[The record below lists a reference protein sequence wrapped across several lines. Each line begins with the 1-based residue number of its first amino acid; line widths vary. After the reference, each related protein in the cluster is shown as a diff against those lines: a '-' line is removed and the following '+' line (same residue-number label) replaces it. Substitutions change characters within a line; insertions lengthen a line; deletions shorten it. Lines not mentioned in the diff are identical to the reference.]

1 MRTTLLRTL
10 PFLAALA
17 ACEVLTGDVHPLEIS
32 GTVTRAGTTQ
42 PVANATVQ
50 VYSRPIDGE
59 GDYLMKT
66 TQTDAQ
72 GAFTV
77 RIEKQR
83 RYERPNC
90 HAMEVIVSA
99 PGYANGG
106 RHQLGTDADRTCV
119 NGTAIV
125 DVSLTPLP

>member
-1 MRTTLLRTL
+1 MRSKLLRAF
-10 PFLAALA
+10 PFLAVLA
-17 ACEVLTGDVHPLEIS
+17 ACDLTGSVDPLVIS

-50 VYSRPIDGE
+50 VYSRPIDGD
-59 GDYLMKT
+59 GDYLMET

-72 GAFTV
+72 GAFSV

-90 HAMEVIVSA
+90 RAMEVIVSA
-99 PGYANGG
+99 AGYANGG
-106 RHQLGTDADRTCV
+106 RAQLGTDNDRTCV
-119 NGTAIV
+119 SGAAIV
-125 DVSLTPLP
+125 NVSLTPLP

>member
-1 MRTTLLRTL
+1 MRSTLLRTL
-10 PFLAALA
+10 PLLAALA

-32 GTVTRAGTTQ
+32 GTVTRAGTGQ

-72 GAFTV
+72 GEFTV

-83 RYERPNC
+83 KYERPNC
-90 HAMEVIVSA
+90 RAMEVIVSA
-99 PGYANGG
+99 SGYANGSL
-106 RHQLGTDADRTCV
+106 HQLGTDADRTCV
-119 NGTAIV
+119 SGAATVNI
-125 DVSLTPLP
+125 SLTPLP

>member
-1 MRTTLLRTL
+1 MRSRLLRTL
-10 PFLAALA
+10 PFLAALG
-17 ACEVLTGDVHPLEIS
+17 ACDLLTGSGHPLEIS

-59 GDYLMKT
+59 DDYLMKT
-66 TQTDAQ
+66 TKTDAQ
-72 GAFTV
+72 GAFSV

-83 RYERPNC
+83 KYERPNC
-90 HAMEVIVSA
+90 RAMEVIVSA
-99 PGYANGG
+99 SGYANGS

-119 NGTAIV
+119 SGIATV
-125 DVSLTPLP
+125 DISLTPIP

>member
-1 MRTTLLRTL
+1 MRSTLLRAL

-17 ACEVLTGDVHPLEIS
+17 ACDLTGSSHPLVIS

-42 PVANATVQ
+42 PVADATVQ
-50 VYSRPIDGE
+50 VYSRPVDGE
-59 GDYLMKT
+59 GDYLMET

-77 RIEKQR
+77 RIEEQR

-90 HAMEVIVSA
+90 RAMELIVSA
-99 PGYANGG
+99 PGYTNGG
-106 RHQLGTDADRTCV
+106 RQQLGTDADRTCV
-119 NGTAIV
+119 SGTATV
-125 DVSLTPLP
+125 NVSLTPLP

>member
-1 MRTTLLRTL
+1 MRSTLLRVL

-17 ACEVLTGDVHPLEIS
+17 ACDLTGSEFPLVIS

-50 VYSRPIDGE
+50 VYSRPVDGE
-59 GDYLMKT
+59 GDYLMET

-72 GAFTV
+72 GGFSV

-83 RYERPNC
+83 RYPRPNC
-90 HAMEVIVSA
+90 RAMEVIVSA
-99 PGYANGG
+99 PGYSNGN
-106 RHQLGTDADRTCV
+106 RYPLGTDTDRTCV
-119 NGTAIV
+119 SGTATV
-125 DVSLTPLP
+125 NLSLTPL

>member
-1 MRTTLLRTL
+1 MRSTLLRAL
-10 PFLAALA
+10 PLLAALA
-17 ACEVLTGDVHPLEIS
+17 ACDVLTGSEHPLEIS

-50 VYSRPIDGE
+50 VYSRPVNGE

-83 RYERPNC
+83 EYERPNC
-90 HAMEVIVSA
+90 RAMEVIVSA
-99 PGYANGG
+99 SGYANGS
-106 RHQLGTDADRTCV
+106 RHQLGTANDITCV

-125 DVSLTPLP
+125 DISLTPLP